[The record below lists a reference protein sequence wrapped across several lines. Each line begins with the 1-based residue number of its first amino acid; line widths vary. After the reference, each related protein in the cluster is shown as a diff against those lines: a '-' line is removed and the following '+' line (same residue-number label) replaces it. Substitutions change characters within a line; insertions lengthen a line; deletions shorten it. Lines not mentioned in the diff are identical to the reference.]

1 MDHKI
6 VVDSRYNTQGV
17 PCESAKAKHYKVK
30 KFKCCRSRH
39 LIPFTYVCE
48 CSKKLCLNLF
58 IRSHTFIHLK
68 LVW

>member
-30 KFKCCRSRH
+30 KFQ
-39 LIPFTYVCE
+39 
-48 CSKKLCLNLF
+48 KL
-58 IRSHTFIHLK
+58 
-68 LVW
+68 